1 LDSQKTNKIIKIL
14 PDYNNQ
20 EINWITDKTRFSFDG
35 MFSPERIL
43 NGYTITGTFS
53 LELSKTWEM
62 LFEEIIKN
70 LYFQDHLTKHGL
82 NIKKLIIIFTG
93 NISLEV
99 LNLLLLFS
107 KKYSFIKLRK
117 SDKMLS
123 ITI

>member
-1 LDSQKTNKIIKIL
+1 LGVKNINAIDFSSSFGSDIQIYLKNNKIIKIL

-43 NGYTITGTFS
+43 NGYTITGAFS

-82 NIKKLIIIFTG
+82 NIKKLM
-93 NISLEV
+93 
-99 LNLLLLFS
+99 
-107 KKYSFIKLRK
+107 IKTNK
-117 SDKMLS
+117 H
-123 ITI
+123 INNGI